1 MAVEVK
7 KVKTWRL
14 QINRLT
20 NSTAPNKAVYIPVL
34 ADDRF
39 VIEFQCAGNVQPTIS
54 NLMELVEKEEVTIK
68 IK

>member
-7 KVKTWRL
+7 KVKTYKL

-20 NSTAPNKAVYIPVL
+20 NSKEPNKAVYIPVL
-34 ADDRF
+34 ESDRI
-39 VIEFQCAGNVQPTIS
+39 VLEFQCVGYVQPTVS